1 MKKTLRSIL
10 AGALALLAV
19 SCYDDSALRTE
30 IGKLGDRVTAIEE
43 SLSSEI
49 ERINSLFEKVQTLE
63 DKVGAVKVETTD
75 GVTKLTLT
83 NGDEIV
89 LSKNGAITIV
99 DGGWATVA
107 TDGTVTPLGV
117 KVGHELNFKVEGDE
131 LMVSYDGTT
140 YVATGVKVSEYTAHV
155 IGNVVPAEDGKSV
168 AVTIGD
174 QTINLSIYATATF
187 ELSRSSF
194 YVGYGFSKSFTV
206 TTDGEDFYVASKPD
220 GWKVA
225 VDGKTVT
232 VTAPSQALV
241 ELGVVEVE
249 GEIVLHADAEVCT
262 YARLQVEAG
271 PAFSVEVDTNTG
283 MVTFFNAISIEYPD
297 QTGMGEPTYDFGDAL
312 VGILPVSDFAFFS
325 SVDELIE
332 ASEYMAIPSGYL
344 ANIKANNELGGMY
357 EAGVYEE
364 DSFQISIADL
374 GNSFWPSINIEE
386 GMHYVVW
393 AIPQTTE
400 VLKDLYTVAMY
411 KPIKINLEA
420 KTKTFSEITLD
431 LTCSG
436 ATSYH
441 VGAYPA
447 SMFEYMSFE
456 EFMMTGYMGVG
467 PWKQFQM
474 YGEPEILGTAVE
486 SGSTIS
492 VAELNMGALA
502 PNTEYLVYVFPYD
515 ETKDSADYDFAAD
528 MAPYV
533 YTFTTEGL
541 VAGAPEATVVKDE
554 ATTTYTT
561 IGVKL
566 TPAEGTEVYYYFTDA
581 GAWDEY
587 TDDQIVAAVMDY
599 CYSPKT
605 AAATLKDSYLTPGD
619 KRQIY
624 AVAVTEDGKYS
635 IVTYVFETLPLPYSP
650 AISMTFES
658 ATKDETTGEY
668 TVVFNVTGAT
678 KVAAYCYYTSSTPSS
693 FATNIMS
700 YGFASSYTSYKWAEV
715 VDGKATI
722 VVKPGSASYDYLFY
736 SAYNVGTSAVED
748 LSEPAYIQLST
759 SL

>member
-19 SCYDDSALRTE
+19 SCYDDSALRSAVSSLE
-30 IGKLGDRVTAIEE
+30 SRVTELEE
-43 SLSSEI
+43 SLKSEI
-49 ERINSLFEKVQTLE
+49 ERINTLFERVQTLE
-63 DKVGAVKVETTD
+63 DKVGAVSVETVD
-75 GVTKLTLT
+75 GVTTLTLT
-83 NGDEIV
+83 NGEEIV

-107 TDGTVTPLGV
+107 ADGTVTPLGV

-131 LMVSYDGTT
+131 LKVSYDGTN
-140 YVATGVKVSEYTAHV
+140 YVATGVKVSKYTAHV

-174 QTINLSIYATATF
+174 QTLNLALYSKATF

-206 TTDGEDFYVASKPD
+206 TTDVEDFYVASKPD

-225 VDGKTVT
+225 VDGMTVT

-241 ELGVVEVE
+241 ELGAVETE

-262 YARLQVEAG
+262 YARLQVKAG

-283 MVTFFNAISIEYPD
+283 MVTFFNAISVEYPD
-297 QTGMGEPTYDFGDAL
+297 LTGMGEPTYDFGDAL
-312 VGILPVSDFAFFS
+312 VGILPVSDFAYFS

-332 ASEYMAIPSGYL
+332 ASGYAIPSGYL
-344 ANIKANNELGGMY
+344 NNIKSNNELGGMY

-374 GNSFWPSINIEE
+374 GDSFWPSIDIEE
-386 GMHYVVW
+386 GVHYVVW

-411 KPIKINLEA
+411 KPIKINLEV

-447 SMFEYMSFE
+447 SMFDYMSFE
-456 EFMMTGYMGVG
+456 EFMMTGYVGVG
-467 PWKQFQM
+467 PWKQFQQM
-474 YGEPEILGTAVE
+474 GYPQILGTTVE
-486 SGSTIS
+486 PGSTIS
-492 VAELNMGALA
+492 VAELMGVLA

-515 ETKDSADYDFAAD
+515 ETKDPADYDFAAD

-533 YTFTTEGL
+533 YTFTTAGL
-541 VAGAPEATVVKDE
+541 VAGAPEATLERDE

-587 TDDQIVAAVMDY
+587 TDDQIVAAVMDF

-605 AAATLKDSYLTPGD
+605 AAATLEDKYLTPGD

-635 IVTYVFETLPLPYSP
+635 IVTKVFETLPLPYSP
-650 AISMTFES
+650 AISVTFES

-678 KVAAYCYYTSSTPSS
+678 KLAAYNYYLTGTPSA

-700 YGFASSYTSYKWAEV
+700 YGFASSSTLCKWADV

-722 VVKPGSASYDYLFY
+722 VVKPSSASYDYLFY
-736 SAYNVGTSAVED
+736 SAYNVGASAVED

>member
-1 MKKTLRSIL
+1 MKKTFRSIL
-10 AGALALLAV
+10 AGALALLTV

-43 SLSSEI
+43 SLTSEI
-49 ERINSLFEKVQTLE
+49 ERINGLLESVQALE
-63 DKVGAVKVETTD
+63 DKVGAVNVETKD
-75 GVTKLTLT
+75 GVTTLTLT
-83 NGDEIV
+83 NGEEIV

-107 TDGTVTPLGV
+107 ADGTVTPLGV
-117 KVGHELNFKVEGDE
+117 KVGHELDFKVEGDE
-131 LMVSYDGTT
+131 LKVSYDGTN
-140 YVATGVKVSEYTAHV
+140 YVATGVMISEHTAHV
-155 IGNVVPAEDGKSV
+155 IGGVVPAEDGKSV

-174 QTINLSIYATATF
+174 QTISLAIYSAAKF
-187 ELSRSSF
+187 ELSRTSC

-206 TTDGEDFYVASKPD
+206 DTNVEDFYVASKPD

-241 ELGVVEVE
+241 ELGAVELE
-249 GEIVLHADAEVCT
+249 GEIVLHADADVCT

-271 PAFSVEVDTNTG
+271 PAFSVEVDTNSG
-283 MVTFFNAISIEYPD
+283 MVTFFNAVSVEYPD
-297 QTGMGEPTYDFGDAL
+297 LTGMGEPSYDFGDAL
-312 VGILPVSDFAFFS
+312 VGILPVSDFAYFS
-325 SVDELIE
+325 SVDDLIE

-344 ANIKANNELGGMY
+344 ANIKSNNELGGMY

-467 PWKQFQM
+467 AWKQFQM
-474 YGEPEILGTAVE
+474 SGDPEALGVE
-486 SGSTIS
+486 VQPGTPIS
-492 VAELNMGALA
+492 VAELNMSALA

-515 ETKDSADYDFAAD
+515 ETKDPADYDFAAD

-541 VAGAPEATVVKDE
+541 VAGAPEATVARDE

-566 TPAEGTEVYYYFTDA
+566 TPAEGTEVYYYFTDP
-581 GAWDEY
+581 GTWDEY
-587 TDDQIVAAVMDY
+587 TDDQIVAAVMEY

-619 KRQIY
+619 KRQLYVVSI
-624 AVAVTEDGKYS
+624 TEDGKYS
-635 IVTYVFETLPLPYSP
+635 LFTSVYETLSLPYSSD
-650 AISMTFES
+650 INVTFAS
-658 ATKDETTGEY
+658 ATKNETTGEY

-678 KVAAYCYYTSSTPSS
+678 KFAVYSYYSTSASAFP
-693 FATNIMS
+693 TNIMS
-700 YGFASSYTSYKWAEV
+700 HGVAASYSSYKWVDV
-715 VDGKATI
+715 VEGKATV
-722 VVKPGSASYDYLFY
+722 VVKPSSDYYDYLLY
-736 SAYNVGTSAVED
+736 SAYNVGASAVEN